1 MFSAYKLNK
10 QGDNIQPFICVL
22 TCKVMCL
29 YVCVCVCVNIYT
41 YIDIRTS
48 QVALVVKN
56 PPTVQEP
63 QEIQVRFPGQEDP
76 LRDGMAPYS
85 SILTWRVPW
94 WGPWGLKE

>member
-1 MFSAYKLNK
+1 M
-10 QGDNIQPFICVL
+10 
-22 TCKVMCL
+22 
-29 YVCVCVCVNIYT
+29 CVCLCVNIYT
-41 YIDIRTS
+41 YIDIWTS